1 MNIENRLFELI
12 GEEAGYIHTARSRND
27 QVVTDFKIWLRK
39 ATNAII
45 KNLDITINRKAA
57 VDIEG
62 TKIDGTLDRS
72 LSTVYNIHNFHIPLL
87 KAQLYELKDFNKY
100 LQ

>member
-39 ATNAII
+39 ANKEIVKNIDVTI
-45 KNLDITINRKAA
+45 KNILKKA
-57 VDIEG
+57 E
-62 TKIDGTLDRS
+62 KMLR
-72 LSTVYNIHNFHIPLL
+72 
-87 KAQLYELKDFNKY
+87 QLCLASHT
-100 LQ
+100 